1 MHQITTQLVLDQ
13 ISFAYPGVQVFNQV
27 SLGVELSGLVQ
38 VVGPN
43 GGGKS
48 TLAKLM
54 LGLEKPY
61 EGSIKVLGKNPAKL
75 LGLVGY
81 VPQHTLY
88 DPQFPIGVWDVI
100 LSGSLKRSW
109 GPFSREDRHKAF
121 EIMEEL
127 HLTNLKDRNFSS
139 LSGGQRQRVLVARA
153 LVGQPQV
160 LLLDEPTAN
169 IDFESARRLEEY
181 IRNLKEK
188 ISVILI
194 THDFDFLTNSVDRV
208 ICVNRNIHLHD
219 SGQLDAQGVRN
230 LFSGHFHALGEAGVR

>member
-1 MHQITTQLVLDQ
+1 MHHTQNQLVLDQ
-13 ISFAYPGVQVFNQV
+13 LSFSYPGVHIFSKV
-27 SLGVELSGLVQ
+27 SLEINLDGLVQ

-54 LGLEKPY
+54 LGLEKPQ
-61 EGSIKVLGKNPAKL
+61 EGTISVLGKPPVKL

-88 DPQFPIGVWDVI
+88 DPQFPIGVKDVV
-100 LSGSLKRSW
+100 LSGRLKRSW
-109 GPFSREDRHKAF
+109 GLFSREDK
-121 EIMEEL
+121 EIVEQIMVEL
-127 HLTNLKDRNFSS
+127 NLTDLADRNFSN

-153 LVGQPQV
+153 LVGQPEV

-181 IRNLKEK
+181 IRNLKNR
-188 ISVILI
+188 ISIMLI

-208 ICVNRNIHLHD
+208 ICVNRNIHLHE

-230 LFSGHFHALGEAGVR
+230 LFSGHFHALGEAGVK